1 MFVQVIQG
9 RAKDAEALRKQ
20 MDRWDQD
27 VKPGAQGFL
36 GSTAGVTEDGQFF
49 ASARFESEAAARANS
64 DRREQTEWW
73 EETAGYLDG
82 EPTFTEFTNVETSLR
97 GGSDDA
103 GFVQAMQ
110 GRSNNPE
117 RARQLEKEFE
127 QLAPKARPDLIG
139 GVTGWADDGSF
150 TSVNYFTSEAEA
162 RKGESQEIPS
172 EDQDAFKEWQSLYDE
187 GMRFIDLKDPW
198 FSSP

>member
-1 MFVQVIQG
+1 MFIQVIQG
-9 RAKDAEALRKQ
+9 RAKDAEALLKQ

-49 ASARFESEAAARANS
+49 AAARFESEDAARANS
-64 DRREQTEWW
+64 DRAEQSEWW
-73 EETAGYLDG
+73 EETAQYFDG
-82 EPTFTEFTNVETSLR
+82 EPTFTEYTDVETSLR

-117 RARQLEKEFE
+117 RARELEKEFE
-127 QLAPKARPDLIG
+127 EIAPKVRPDLIG
-139 GVTGWADDGSF
+139 GVTAWADDGSF
-150 TSVNYFTSEAEA
+150 TSINYFTSEAEA
-162 RKGESQEIPS
+162 RAGESQDIPS
-172 EDQDAFKEWQSLYDE
+172 DAQESMKEWGSLFGE
-187 GMRFIDLKDPW
+187 IRFIDLKDPW

>member
-27 VKPGAQGFL
+27 VKPGAAGFL
-36 GSTAGVTEDGQFF
+36 GSTAGVTDDGQFF
-49 ASARFESEAAARANS
+49 ATARFESEAAARANN
-64 DRREQTEWW
+64 DRPEQGEWW
-73 EETAGYLDG
+73 EETAQHLDG
-82 EPTFTEFTNVETSLR
+82 EATFSEYTDVRESLG

-110 GRSNNPE
+110 GRSNDPE
-117 RARQLEKEFE
+117 RAKQLEKEFE
-127 QLAPKARPDLIG
+127 QMAPQVRPDLIG
-139 GVTGWADDGSF
+139 GFTGWGDDGSF

-162 RKGESQEIPS
+162 RAGESQEVPA
-172 EDQDAFKEWQSLYDE
+172 EGQEAMKEWQSLFGDI
-187 GMRFIDLKDPW
+187 RFVDLKDPW